1 MHELPLVFFTVLG
14 QSAAGLFLLAYLSK
28 KMGLIDEVQ
37 LKTANLIAFV
47 VMVIGL
53 GIGGLHVGQP
63 LRFFNML
70 LGVGRS
76 PMSNE
81 AFLSGVFVGC
91 AAATLFFTLFYK
103 QALLRELA
111 NIATV
116 VTGLAFVW
124 SIPQVY
130 NIATIANWNTG
141 YTTLQMWATMFV
153 GGGAL
158 AIAIGARGLG
168 IASFLV
174 GTFAIFASRA
184 GYQAF
189 LSETGS
195 TLSAEQTGFWGFQ
208 VIVLTIA
215 LAGFIGMT
223 LKQRTPKFT
232 LVACAAAVLLA
243 ELSGRIA
250 FYNLWQITM

>member
-14 QSAAGLFLLAYLSK
+14 QSAAGLFLLAYIAK
-28 KMGLIDEVQ
+28 KMGSIDDNQ
-37 LKTANLIAFV
+37 LKTANIIGFII
-47 VMVIGL
+47 VMIGL
-53 GIGGLHVGQP
+53 GIGALHVGQP

-91 AAATLFFTLFYK
+91 AAATLFFTHFVK
-103 QALLRELA
+103 QAALRELS
-111 NIATV
+111 NIVAV
-116 VTGLAFVW
+116 ISGLAFVW

-130 NIATIANWNTG
+130 NIATIANWDTQF
-141 YTTLQMWATMFV
+141 TTLQMWTTLFV

-158 AIAIGARGLG
+158 AMAIGARGLG
-168 IASFLV
+168 LTSFLV

-184 GYQAF
+184 SYQAF
-189 LSETGS
+189 LGETAPA
-195 TLSAEQTGFWGFQ
+195 LSAEQTGFWGFQ
-208 VIVLTIA
+208 VIVLAIA
-215 LAGFIGMT
+215 LAAFVGFAI
-223 LKQRTPKFT
+223 KQRSPKVPLLT
-232 LVACAAAVLLA
+232 CAAAVLLA

>member
-28 KMGLIDEVQ
+28 KMGSIDEKQ
-37 LKTANLIAFV
+37 LKNANILAFIV
-47 VMVIGL
+47 VVIGL

-81 AFLSGVFVGC
+81 AFLSGIFVGC

-103 QALLRELA
+103 KPLLRELA

-116 VTGLAFVW
+116 VTGVAFVW

-130 NIATIANWNTG
+130 NIASIANWNTG
-141 YTTLQMWATMFV
+141 YTTLQMWMTMLV

-168 IASFLV
+168 IASFLIGAV
-174 GTFAIFASRA
+174 VIFASRA

-189 LSETGS
+189 LSESGPA
-195 TLSAEQTGFWGFQ
+195 LSAEQTGFWGFQ
-208 VIVLTIA
+208 VVVLVIA
-215 LAGFIGMT
+215 LAGFVGMA
-223 LKQRTPKFT
+223 LKQRAPKAT
-232 LVACAAAVLLA
+232 LATCAAAVLLA
-243 ELSGRIA
+243 ELAGRIA

>member
-14 QSAAGLFLLAYLSK
+14 QSAVGLFLLAFLSR
-28 KMGLIDEVQ
+28 KMGSIDDKQ
-37 LKTANLIAFV
+37 LKTANIVAFII
-47 VMVIGL
+47 MVIGL

-103 QALLRELA
+103 QTILRELA
-111 NIATV
+111 NIAAV
-116 VTGLAFVW
+116 ISGLAFVW

-130 NIATIANWNTG
+130 NIASIANWNTG
-141 YTTLQMWATMFV
+141 YTTLQMWMTMLV

-158 AIAIGARGLG
+158 AIVIGARGLG
-168 IASFLV
+168 IASFLI
-174 GTFAIFASRA
+174 GTLAIFASRA

-189 LSETGS
+189 LSDTGPA
-195 TLSAEQTGFWGFQ
+195 LSNEQTVFWGFQ
-208 VIVLTIA
+208 VVVLVIA
-215 LAGFIGMT
+215 LAAFVGMA
-223 LKQRTPKFT
+223 LKQRTSKT
-232 LVACAAAVLLA
+232 ILATSAAAVLLA
-243 ELSGRIA
+243 ELAGRIA